1 MIKKKEEGNLPFGLT
16 FAINYSSTQWTS
28 KEPYKVWHGSYFTW
42 NIGMVEIT
50 LSQREP
56 ISSSWNRRVSIY
68 QFANVLINISFI
80 MVYNSNNSKLS
91 KLITTILTLGLALWL
106 VVHSHVRWFILM
118 FTCWMM
124 IWSGKRCLQCQK
136 QTHILNLLGRL

>member
-1 MIKKKEEGNLPFGLT
+1 MFFFIKKQFFLENKEFIKLEPQKQWRQELRTFFASENDKKKEEGNLPFGLT

-91 KLITTILTLGLALWL
+91 KLITTISTLG
-106 VVHSHVRWFILM
+106 
-118 FTCWMM
+118 
-124 IWSGKRCLQCQK
+124 
-136 QTHILNLLGRL
+136 N